1 MDAKGLLLA
10 WQRHHG
16 ALSPQHRALFL
27 TRPEVERITEY
38 SNAAIKTY
46 LPHHRRLT
54 QLLQRLRS
62 DGRTAVKKTPPR
74 PRADTSVRDT
84 PRKVQSLQPDSGLRP
99 LKRPNNPNPEK
110 TKTKKDRPSRSEQDQ
125 LRGIAQSQKWWE

>member
-27 TRPEVERITEY
+27 TRPEVEQIIEY
-38 SNAAIKTY
+38 SNAAINSY
-46 LPHHRRLT
+46 LPYHRRLR

-62 DGRTAVKKTPPR
+62 DGRTAVKKTPPK
-74 PRADTSVRDT
+74 PRADTSLRAT
-84 PRKVQSLQPDSGLRP
+84 PRKLENLQPDSGLRS

-110 TKTKKDRPSRSEQDQ
+110 TKTKKDRASRSERDE
-125 LRGIAQSQKWWE
+125 LRGIAQSKKWWE